1 MARSYKR
8 RPVVGVSAAT
18 SEKQDKRRDSRRR
31 RRRLWRILSRSVA
44 ASEAEGPVIAEPR
57 RSGAVMFAKDGKR
70 WLAAGTSPRVL
81 RRLRK

>member
-1 MARSYKR
+1 M
-8 RPVVGVSAAT
+8 VGVSAAT

-31 RRRLWRILSRSVA
+31 RRRLRTALSGSVA
-44 ASEAEGPVIAEPR
+44 AREAEAPVIAEPR
-57 RSGAVMFAKDGKR
+57 RSGAMMFAKDGKR